1 MHKKSIPGSRSYH
14 YFSPLF
20 TVSLL
25 RKIPCCYLALLNPPL
40 PFSFLLNMQLGSNL
54 LSNQHKRIAHEEK
67 KRKGYLTN
75 KLGQE
80 PAERPKGT

>member
-14 YFSPLF
+14 YLSPLF

-25 RKIPCCYLALLNPPL
+25 KKIPCCYLALLNPVL

-54 LSNQHKRIAHEEK
+54 LSNQHKPIAHEEEEK
-67 KRKGYLTN
+67 KKERKKGYSTS
-75 KLGQE
+75 KLG
-80 PAERPKGT
+80 